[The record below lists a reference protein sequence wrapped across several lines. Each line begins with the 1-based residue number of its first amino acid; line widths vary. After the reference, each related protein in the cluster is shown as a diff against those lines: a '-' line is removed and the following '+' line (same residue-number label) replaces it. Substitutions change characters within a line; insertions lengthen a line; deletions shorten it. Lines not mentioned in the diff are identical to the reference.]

1 MTDRELSQLQ
11 KDYQAFFLGKLSLYG
26 VNSPVE
32 LTKEK
37 KSEFFNAVRQ
47 EWAKIKLSKKIS
59 PDRIG
64 QKSFFQERES
74 SNINTVNLS
83 VAQCLKKESKSEK
96 SDVSRIQIINSTQ
109 NIEQSDDLKI
119 GYSPN
124 NQFEQSSNYQYPVV
138 KMPNR
143 NSSLKLPRSGRTNNR
158 GYKET
163 EFSNQLKVQIPNL
176 EIASDLHMV
185 IPNFNRPYE
194 PDIVI
199 YDKTINLYINI
210 EIDEPYDGYYRYP
223 THNIKVGEQFKQD
236 DIRDLFFLE
245 SGWIVIRFTEK
256 QVHLQSEECIYLI
269 KNVIDSVY
277 LRNVDSN
284 SNIDLEMQW
293 DDCQCIQWQKS
304 NYREKYLGIIKFH
317 KNHNYKEILIDVNE
331 NETIERIIQRTEK
344 ANSNR
349 SRPLLAVDRNSIK
362 YYSNDRTGN
371 IKYISVTTLLER
383 FFPFDLKRYIEKKAA
398 DENRTEDEVLMEFL
412 IIRDEAAERG
422 TYLHQQIE
430 HHLKGQGFISDTK
443 EFELFLE
450 FFNAEIQSRRLQFF
464 DAEIKF
470 VSNKYNVSGTI
481 DCLFKKDDKDEYIM
495 MDWKRSKK
503 LVIDGYPRKFGY
515 GYALSELSH
524 LDNSS
529 YFKYCLQQNIYKYI
543 AENELGLKISSMKLV
558 VLHDEYLK
566 YHVLNV
572 PDMVRETKIILNSL
586 QHKI

>member
-1 MTDRELSQLQ
+1 MTNRELSQLQ
-11 KDYQAFFLGKLSLYG
+11 KNYQAFFLGKLISYG

-32 LTKEK
+32 LTREEK
-37 KSEFFNAVRQ
+37 IEFFNAIKQ
-47 EWAKIKLSKKIS
+47 EWAKIKLSGKVAPKRNS
-59 PDRIG
+59 
-64 QKSFFQERES
+64 QESLFHEYNS
-74 SNINTVNLS
+74 KNTNTGTPL
-83 VAQCLKKESKSEK
+83 VAQYPRKENESEK
-96 SDVSRIQIINSTQ
+96 PDVVRTQIIRSIP
-109 NIEQSDDLKI
+109 NIEQTDDLKI
-119 GYSPN
+119 GYNPN
-124 NQFEQSSNYQYPVV
+124 GRFEQPTNYQYPVV
-138 KMPNR
+138 KMPKQ

-163 EFSNQLKVQIPNL
+163 EFSNQLKVKIPNL
-176 EIASDLHMV
+176 EISGDLHMI
-185 IPNFNRPYE
+185 IPHFNRPYE

-199 YDKTINLYINI
+199 YDKTINMYINI

-223 THNIKVGEQFKQD
+223 THNIKFGEQFKQD

-256 QVHLQSEECIYLI
+256 QVHLQSEECIFFI
-269 KNVIDSVY
+269 KKVINSVCH
-277 LRNVDSN
+277 NSFDCN
-284 SNIDLEMQW
+284 SNIDLETQW

-317 KNHNYKEILIDVNE
+317 RNHIYKEILIDANE

-344 ANSNR
+344 VTSNR
-349 SRPLLAVDRNSIK
+349 SQPAIAVDGNSIN

-398 DENRTEDEVLMEFL
+398 EENRTEDEVLIEFL
-412 IIRDEAAERG
+412 ITRDEAAERG
-422 TYLHQQIE
+422 TYLHHQIE
-430 HHLKGQGFISDTK
+430 HHLKGQEFLSDMK
-443 EFELFLE
+443 EFKLFLE
-450 FFNAEIQSRRLQFF
+450 FFEGEIKSRRLQFY
-464 DAEIKF
+464 DAELKF
-470 VSNKYNVSGTI
+470 VSSKYNVSGTI
-481 DCLFKKDDKDEYIM
+481 DCLFKKDDKDEYVMI
-495 MDWKRSKK
+495 DWKRSKK
-503 LVIDGYPRKFGY
+503 LVIDGFPRKFGY
-515 GYALSELSH
+515 GHALSELGH

-543 AENELGLKISSMKLV
+543 AEGELGLKISSMKLV
-558 VLHDEYLK
+558 VLHDEYLN